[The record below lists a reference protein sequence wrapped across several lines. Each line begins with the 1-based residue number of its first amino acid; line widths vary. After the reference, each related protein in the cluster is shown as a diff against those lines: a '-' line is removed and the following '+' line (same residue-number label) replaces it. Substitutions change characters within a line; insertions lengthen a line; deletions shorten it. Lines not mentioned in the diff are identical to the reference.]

1 MITKIN
7 QNHRFLKIYRIKLAN
22 PSKFLTSDCEAVVRS
37 QDASQG
43 LRSSRAPCGAGR
55 MACWK
60 KKSPLRFFSAT
71 NQAGAQNGMVK

>member
-60 KKSPLRFFSAT
+60 GIVSNPPRMSQGIVSDEHFDS
-71 NQAGAQNGMVK
+71 